1 MSESVRLVSHKAI
14 PTLRDRERSVI
25 GGTKYS
31 YIRVHTTAD
40 CKNKSISQEI
50 NNAEHEYI
58 NTFLLTYRIYAA
70 PGYTA
75 R

>member
-1 MSESVRLVSHKAI
+1 MSESVKLVSHKAI
-14 PTLRDRERSVI
+14 PALRDRERSVI

-40 CKNKSISQEI
+40 FKNKSISQEI